1 MPRNRRRQQTLPW
14 SADRIHWRVSISN
27 FGLFTTGNRM
37 NEPTASVADQSRTIV
52 DPGDQPLSP
61 DEEITEIEKLLV
73 AEPDDF
79 QARCR
84 LGELYFSKG
93 RMDDALVEV
102 KKSIEMAEGL
112 RAEMNRSLAMY
123 YSNLGTIYATK
134 GMTDEA
140 EAEFKH
146 ALDVFPHDV
155 LALFNLGRVHAD
167 KKKFM
172 EAKEYF
178 ERLVEITPDD
188 SMAWYNLAGVYVE
201 LDNPQVSDYN
211 TIDMAI
217 QCYIRTLELDPK
229 HLEGSFKLM
238 ELALNHKKSDLAI
251 KVMEDAVEHNADE
264 PLAYYN
270 LISVY
275 DKCKMFEQA
284 EQARQRLKERFAK
297 RSKTSSAS

>member
-1 MPRNRRRQQTLPW
+1 MEEQQS
-14 SADRIHWRVSISN
+14 SATPEQQAGAVI
-27 FGLFTTGNRM
+27 
-37 NEPTASVADQSRTIV
+37 
-52 DPGDQPLSP
+52 DPADQPLSA
-61 DEEITEIEKLLV
+61 DEEITEIEKHL
-73 AEPDDF
+73 ATEPDDF

-93 RMDDALVEV
+93 RMDDALAEV
-102 KKSIEMAEGL
+102 KKSIEMAESL
-112 RAEMNRSLAMY
+112 RTEMNRSLAMY

-134 GMTDEA
+134 GMMEEA

-146 ALDVFPHDV
+146 ALEVHGQDV

-167 KKKFM
+167 RKNFM
-172 EAKEYF
+172 DAKSYY

-188 SMAWYNLAGVYVE
+188 PIAWYNLAGVYVD

-211 TIDMAI
+211 TMDMAI
-217 QCYIRTLELDPK
+217 QCYLRVLELDPK
-229 HLEGSFKLM
+229 HLEASFKLM
-238 ELALNHKKSDLAI
+238 DIALNHRKTDLAI
-251 KVMEDAVEHNADE
+251 KVMESAVEHNPDE

-284 EQARQRLKERFAK
+284 EQARHRLKERFAK
-297 RSKTSSAS
+297 RTKEHQAT

>member
-1 MPRNRRRQQTLPW
+1 
-14 SADRIHWRVSISN
+14 
-27 FGLFTTGNRM
+27 M
-37 NEPTASVADQSRTIV
+37 NEPTVSATEQSQTIV
-52 DPGDQPLSP
+52 DPGDQPLNP
-61 DEEITEIEKLLV
+61 DEEIAEIEKLL
-73 AEPDDF
+73 AIEPDDF

-112 RAEMNRSLAMY
+112 RTEMNRSLAMY

-134 GMTDEA
+134 TMTDEA
-140 EAEFKH
+140 ETEFKH

-155 LALFNLGRVHAD
+155 LALFNLGRVNAD

-172 EAKEYF
+172 EAKSYY

-188 SMAWYNLAGVYVE
+188 PITWYNLAGVYVE

-217 QCYIRTLELDPK
+217 QCYMRTLELDPK

-238 ELALNHKKSDLAI
+238 ELAMNHKKTDLAI
-251 KVMEDAVEHNADE
+251 KVMEEAVEHNPEE

-275 DKCKMFEQA
+275 DKAKMFEQA
-284 EQARQRLKERFAK
+284 EQARKRLKERFSK
-297 RSKTSSAS
+297 RTKESSAP

>member
-1 MPRNRRRQQTLPW
+1 MDQ
-14 SADRIHWRVSISN
+14 
-27 FGLFTTGNRM
+27 
-37 NEPTASVADQSRTIV
+37 PTSSTSEQGRAAVDQN
-52 DPGDQPLSP
+52 DQPLNP
-61 DEEITEIEKLLV
+61 DEEILEIEKLL
-73 AEPDDF
+73 ASEPDDF

-93 RMDDALVEV
+93 RLDDALVEV
-102 KKSIEMAEGL
+102 KKSIEMAEGI

-134 GMTDEA
+134 NMADEA
-140 EAEFKH
+140 EAEFKR
-146 ALDVFPHDV
+146 ALEVFSFDV
-155 LALFNLGRVHAD
+155 LALFNLGRLCAD

-172 EAKEYF
+172 DAKGYY

-188 SMAWYNLAGVYVE
+188 PMAWYNLAAVYAE

-211 TIDMAI
+211 TIDAAI
-217 QCYIRTLELDPK
+217 QCYLRTLELDPK
-229 HLEGSFKLM
+229 HLEASFKLM
-238 ELALNHKKSDLAI
+238 ELAMNHKKSDLAI
-251 KVMEDAVEHNADE
+251 KVMEDAVEHNVDE

-284 EQARQRLKERFAK
+284 EQARQRLKERFSK
-297 RSKTSSAS
+297 RSKTSSTS

>member
-1 MPRNRRRQQTLPW
+1 
-14 SADRIHWRVSISN
+14 
-27 FGLFTTGNRM
+27 M
-37 NEPTASVADQSRTIV
+37 NEPTSSAPEQGGAAV
-52 DPGDQPLSP
+52 DPGDQPLTP
-61 DEEITEIEKLLV
+61 DEEITEIEKLLA

-93 RMDDALVEV
+93 RLDDALVEV

-134 GMTDEA
+134 NMADEA
-140 EAEFKH
+140 ETEFKH
-146 ALDVFPHDV
+146 ALDVFQYDV
-155 LALFNLGRVHAD
+155 LALFNLGRLCSD
-167 KKKFM
+167 KKKYM
-172 EAKEYF
+172 DAKGYY
-178 ERLVEITPDD
+178 ERLVEITQDD
-188 SMAWYNLAGVYVE
+188 PIAWYNLAGVYVE

-217 QCYIRTLELDPK
+217 QCYLRTLELDPK
-229 HLEGSFKLM
+229 HLDASFKLM
-238 ELALNHKKSDLAI
+238 ELALNHKKTDLAL
-251 KVMEDAVEHNADE
+251 KAMEGAVEQNPDE

-270 LISVY
+270 LISLY

-297 RSKTSSAS
+297 RSKDSSTS

>member
-1 MPRNRRRQQTLPW
+1 
-14 SADRIHWRVSISN
+14 
-27 FGLFTTGNRM
+27 M
-37 NEPTASVADQSRTIV
+37 NEPTASVPEQGGAVV
-52 DPGDQPLSP
+52 DPGDLPLNP
-61 DEEITEIEKLLV
+61 DEEIAEIEKLL
-73 AEPDDF
+73 ATEPDDF

-134 GMTDEA
+134 NMPDEA

-146 ALDVFPHDV
+146 ALDVFQYDV
-155 LALFNLGRVHAD
+155 LALFNLGRVYAD
-167 KKKFM
+167 KKNYM
-172 EAKEYF
+172 E
-178 ERLVEITPDD
+178 
-188 SMAWYNLAGVYVE
+188 AGVYVE

-217 QCYIRTLELDPK
+217 QCYLRTLELDPK
-229 HLEGSFKLM
+229 HLEASFKLM
-238 ELALNHKKSDLAI
+238 ELALNHKKTDLAVR
-251 KVMEDAVEHNADE
+251 VMEDAVEQNPDE

-284 EQARQRLKERFAK
+284 EQARQRLKERFSK
-297 RSKTSSAS
+297 RNKESSAS

>member
-1 MPRNRRRQQTLPW
+1 MTDHTSTP
-14 SADRIHWRVSISN
+14 H
-27 FGLFTTGNRM
+27 
-37 NEPTASVADQSRTIV
+37 EPTPAAV
-52 DPGDQPLSP
+52 DPGDMPLAP
-61 DEEITEIEKLLV
+61 DEEIAELEKMLA

-93 RMDDALVEV
+93 RLDDALVEV

-112 RAEMNRSLAMY
+112 RTEMNRSLAMY

-134 GMTDEA
+134 NMTDEA
-140 EAEFKH
+140 QAEFKR
-146 ALDVFPHDV
+146 ALEVFPHDV

-167 KKKFM
+167 KKQYM
-172 EAKEYF
+172 EAKGYY
-178 ERLVEITPDD
+178 ERLIEITPDD
-188 SMAWYNLAGVYVE
+188 PIAWYNIANVYVE

-217 QCYIRTLELDPK
+217 QCYLRTLELDPK
-229 HLEGSFKLM
+229 HLEASFKLM
-238 ELALNHKKSDLAI
+238 DLALNHKKSDLAI
-251 KVMEDAVEHNADE
+251 RVMEDAVEQNPDE

-297 RSKTSSAS
+297 RSKESASS

>member
-1 MPRNRRRQQTLPW
+1 
-14 SADRIHWRVSISN
+14 
-27 FGLFTTGNRM
+27 M
-37 NEPTASVADQSRTIV
+37 NEPIVSAQEQSRTIV
-52 DPGDQPLSP
+52 DPGDQPLNP
-61 DEEITEIEKLLV
+61 DEEIAEIEKLLAV
-73 AEPDDF
+73 EPDDF

-140 EAEFKH
+140 ETEFKH
-146 ALDVFPHDV
+146 ALNVFPHDV

-172 EAKEYF
+172 EAKEFY

-188 SMAWYNLAGVYVE
+188 PMAWYNLAGVYVE

-217 QCYIRTLELDPK
+217 QCYIRTLELDPR

-238 ELALNHKKSDLAI
+238 ELALNHKKTDLAI
-251 KVMEDAVEHNADE
+251 KVMEEAVEQNPEE

-275 DKCKMFEQA
+275 DKAKMFEQA
-284 EQARQRLKERFAK
+284 EQARKRLKERFSK
-297 RSKTSSAS
+297 RTKDSSVT